1 MSAENNMNNE
11 NEAVIKKIRKLL
23 SLATSPNEHE
33 AQVAA
38 AKAQELLVRH
48 NLTLQH
54 IERKIEDYQP
64 ATFYEGGKRHPVL
77 GLIIPLLEKFF
88 FVRIVQIRDRTTG
101 KYGFGTGKKRGSTT
115 RFEMIGTEVNVKIA
129 QYVADFLLEKFKLFW
144 KNYQKETGCGIDQRT
159 AYWWGIRKGLEEQLQ
174 AKREKVENEMG
185 LVVVEDPGLQTAM
198 TARHGKLTLSS
209 TAGKIRS
216 NEALEA
222 GREVGRNL
230 QINRGIEEQN
240 KGRTFLLG
248 GKK

>member
-1 MSAENNMNNE
+1 MSTHHDPI
-11 NEAVIKKIRKLL
+11 IKKIQKLL

-54 IERKIEDYQP
+54 LEKKPEDYQP
-64 ATFYEGGKRHPVL
+64 AMFYEGGKRHPAL
-77 GLIIPLLEKFF
+77 GVIIPILEQFF
-88 FVRIVQIRDRTTG
+88 FVKIVQIRDRTTG

-174 AKREKVENEMG
+174 EKRNKVENEMG
-185 LVVVEDPGLQTAM
+185 LVVVPDPGLQTAL
-198 TARHGKLTLSS
+198 TLRHGKLTLSS

-222 GREVGRNL
+222 GKEVGINL
-230 QINRGIEEQN
+230 QINRGIEDQN
-240 KGRTFLLG
+240 KGPTFLLG